1 MIEFIKA
8 MPKLREKIFF
18 RKEDLLDLNVSEDV
32 IETLLKEELLRKMDC
47 GIYTLSD
54 KEVRL
59 LSDISLILPELLFWK
74 QTYITGKYVLVKN
87 NIIFDVLWHINCVAE
102 KKEILRFD
110 NQKIKTLTKVV
121 DTPKVKNYRFVV
133 TNCPVED
140 MANIFTVKMA
150 TLEQALV
157 DYFSTFENIV
167 YDFFVLDFDDD
178 VISEKINFEKL
189 KKIRDKLNNKT
200 LIETINNFLTWCKYE

>member
-1 MIEFIKA
+1 MIDFIKA
-8 MPKLREKIFF
+8 MPKLRKKIFF

-32 IETLLKEELLRKMDC
+32 IEILLKEGLLRKMDC

-74 QTYITGKYVLVKN
+74 ETYITGKYVLVKN
-87 NIIFDVLWHINCVAE
+87 NIIFDILWDINCVAE
-102 KKEILRFD
+102 KKETYRFD
-110 NQKIKTLTKVV
+110 NQRIKTLTKIV

-157 DYFSTFENIV
+157 DYFSTFEKII
-167 YDFFVLDFDDD
+167 YDFVALDFDEYD
-178 VISEKINFEKL
+178 ISEKIDFEKL

-200 LIETINNFLTWCKYE
+200 LIATINNFLAWNNK